1 MIRALKIFRGTYY
14 MGKNIHAALIAE
26 SIYLPKLFQPKTV
39 FFFIYAEIRQA
50 LIDAGKMLDFSQE
63 DTEAPMV

>member
-1 MIRALKIFRGTYY
+1 

-26 SIYLPKLFQPKTV
+26 SIYLPKLFQPKNV

-63 DTEAPMV
+63 DTEAPMA